1 MAPQTLTRRELMAR
15 VGMGLAGGALAGLV
29 GACTSAPAL
38 APAGPSTTA
47 APVPPATLTSN
58 QTAARAAAP
67 RETDVIQVAVGSG
80 PISLDW
86 PSVLRPETLLAAL
99 NIFEPLYAVDRDYVA
114 SPMLAA
120 DMPQVSSDGLT
131 YTIPLRT
138 GVKFHNG
145 QVMTA
150 DDVVASLQRWGK
162 VANFGKLMF
171 ASVDGLEK
179 TGDAQV
185 QIHLKQRFGQ
195 LVTTLAIPAQAAVIM
210 PRSIVDAA
218 GTNEIKQDD
227 QIVGTGPFKLAEWR
241 RGESYTLAPF
251 DGYTALDRDSG
262 GLAGQKRA
270 YAKQVKVSVVTD
282 PNTRL
287 NGLMTGQFQYVYGLL
302 GDQLARLKSD
312 GQGIRIIRPQF
323 GRIAL
328 LNTHNPPFDDV
339 RVRKAAAYSINA
351 QQVLSN
357 ALGDAS
363 LYELDGALFFPEQ
376 KLLYSTA
383 GMDTYGHFDP
393 NRARQLL
400 QQAGS
405 PTHEIVVLAPT
416 YDPIL
421 NNTAVTVA
429 QQLAAAGFKTSVE
442 SLDQASFLV
451 RQAQPQGW
459 HAYAATTSPGFLL
472 PSAMPQLTGEYPYS
486 GYYAKGDTMATL
498 VAHWATTSTD
508 AERQTLIDQIQTQ
521 LYVDQ
526 PVIKFGNS
534 FGLDGVSPKLHINM
548 SFYLPTFWDM
558 WLTD

>member
-1 MAPQTLTRRELMAR
+1 MAI
-15 VGMGLAGGALAGLV
+15 
-29 GACTSAPAL
+29 
-38 APAGPSTTA
+38 GP
-47 APVPPATLTSN
+47 
-58 QTAARAAAP
+58 
-67 RETDVIQVAVGSG
+67 G

-86 PSVLRPETLLAAL
+86 PSVLRLETLQAAL
-99 NIFEPLYAVDRDYVA
+99 SIFEPLYAVDRDYVA

-171 ASVDGLEK
+171 ASVDSLEK
-179 TGDAQV
+179 TGDSQI

-210 PRSIVDAA
+210 PKAIVDAA

-241 RGESYTLAPF
+241 RGESYTLARF

-262 GLAGQKRA
+262 GLAGQKRV
-270 YAKQVKVSVVTD
+270 YTKQVKVSVVTD

-287 NGLMTGQFQYVYGLL
+287 NGLMTGQFQYVDSLL
-302 GDQLARLKSD
+302 GDQLARLKSE
-312 GQGIRIIRPQF
+312 GQGVRIIRPQF
-323 GRIAL
+323 GRIAV

-339 RVRKAAAYSINA
+339 RVRKAAAYSIDA
-351 QQVLSN
+351 RQVMSN
-357 ALGDAS
+357 AFGDAS
-363 LYELDGALFFPEQ
+363 LYELDGALFLPEQ

-383 GMDTYGHFDP
+383 GIDTYGHFDL

-405 PTHEIVVLAPT
+405 PTQEIVVLAQPA
-416 YDPIL
+416 DPIL
-421 NNTAVTVA
+421 NSMAVTMA
-429 QQLAAAGFKTSVE
+429 QQLAAAGFNTRVE
-442 SLDQASFLV
+442 SLDQASHLQ

-459 HAYAATTSPGFLL
+459 HAYMGTTSAGFLL
-472 PSAMPQLTGEYPYS
+472 PSAVPPLTGESPYS
-486 GYYAKGDTMATL
+486 GYYAKGDAMAGL
-498 VAHWATTSTD
+498 VAQWATTSTD
-508 AERQTLIDQIQTQ
+508 AERKALIDQIQTQ

-526 PVIKFGNS
+526 PLIKFGNS
-534 FGLDGVSPKLHINM
+534 FGLAGCQPQTPHQYVLLRADLLGHVADRLAIDRVAARSDDQVLRTTSGLARPGA
-548 SFYLPTFWDM
+548 SWS
-558 WLTD
+558 WAC